1 MSSALHEQPYLESWR
16 WMSRQIR
23 CALDPDEPRLI
34 EHYLAEGRYLA
45 CCTATSPWL
54 IAETSFRLLLDTATD
69 TALPWHWRSQCL
81 DQAWRPLRDLE
92 RLSFASAGSSA
103 GKAMPGNWRPARC
116 CHPFPLSNWCK
127 DFPMSNTRIERD
139 SMGELH
145 VPEQALYGAQ
155 TQRAVDNFPISHQR
169 MPAQFI
175 RALILAK
182 AAAAKAN
189 VELKQLSESQGKAIV
204 DAAQG
209 LLEGDFMQHF
219 PVDIFQT
226 GSGTSSNMNANE
238 VIATLAS
245 RLLGEPV
252 NPNDHVNCGQSSND
266 IIPTTIHVS
275 AALGLHEQLLP
286 ALVHL
291 VQVIERKAVE
301 VHPFIK
307 TGRTHLMDAMPVRM
321 SQVLEG
327 WAQQLKANIGHLQ
340 DLLPSLQ
347 SLAQGGT
354 AVGTGINAHPQFA
367 AGFSRQLSS
376 LTQVQFTPGKNLFAL
391 IGSQDTAVA
400 VSGQLKAIAVT
411 LMKIANDLRWM
422 NSGPLA
428 GLGEIELE
436 GLQPGSSIMPGKVNP
451 VIPEATAMVAAQ
463 VIGNDTTITVAGQSG
478 NFELNVMLPI
488 IAQNLLSS
496 IELLANSSRLLADK
510 AIASFKVNEPKLKEA
525 LSRNP
530 ILVTALNPII
540 GYQKAAEIAKTAY
553 KQGRPVIDVALEHT
567 DLSRSQLEILLDP
580 EKLTAGGV

>member
-1 MSSALHEQPYLESWR
+1 
-16 WMSRQIR
+16 
-23 CALDPDEPRLI
+23 
-34 EHYLAEGRYLA
+34 
-45 CCTATSPWL
+45 
-54 IAETSFRLLLDTATD
+54 
-69 TALPWHWRSQCL
+69 
-81 DQAWRPLRDLE
+81 
-92 RLSFASAGSSA
+92 
-103 GKAMPGNWRPARC
+103 
-116 CHPFPLSNWCK
+116 
-127 DFPMSNTRIERD
+127 MSNTRIERD

-145 VPEQALYGAQ
+145 VPEHALYGAQ

-169 MPAQFI
+169 MPVQFV

-189 VELKQLSESQGKAIV
+189 VELQQISEAQGKAIV
-204 DAAQG
+204 TACQQ

-238 VIATLAS
+238 VIATLAT
-245 RLLGEPV
+245 RVLGETV

-275 AALGLHEQLLP
+275 AALALHEQLLP
-286 ALVHL
+286 ALNHL
-291 VQVIERKAVE
+291 VEVIEDKAVQ

-321 SQVLEG
+321 SQVLGG
-327 WAQQLKANIGHLQ
+327 WAEQIKANVGHLNN
-340 DLLPSLQ
+340 LLPSLQ
-347 SLAQGGT
+347 ALAQGGT
-354 AVGTGINAHPQFA
+354 AVGTGINAHPEFA
-367 AGFSRQLSS
+367 AHFSAQLSQLS
-376 LTQVQFTPGKNLFAL
+376 NVPFTPGKHLFAL

-400 VSGQLKAIAVT
+400 VSGQLKATAVS

-463 VIGNDTTITVAGQSG
+463 VIGNDATIAVAGQSG

-496 IELLANSSRLLADK
+496 IELMANASRLLADK

-525 LSRNP
+525 LARNP

-540 GYQKAAEIAKTAY
+540 GYQKAAEIAKKAY
-553 KQGRPVIDVALEHT
+553 QQGRPIIDVALEHT
-567 DLSRSQLEILLDP
+567 DLQRSQLEVLLDP